1 MHTYLHMYVLLI
13 CGGREDVMEQDD
25 TICLNSTM
33 MGCVRVCVCNMCP
46 IKNWC
51 IYKAVVSTY
60 GMLSYYTYIY
70 DVVSPYWSF
79 ESLKAGREALKV
91 ETIGSIAKKPT

>member
-1 MHTYLHMYVLLI
+1 M
-13 CGGREDVMEQDD
+13 C
-25 TICLNSTM
+25 
-33 MGCVRVCVCNMCP
+33 VCVCNMCP

-70 DVVSPYWSF
+70 DVVSLYWSF
-79 ESLKAGREALKV
+79 ESLKAGREELKV
-91 ETIGSIAKKPT
+91 ETIGSIAKNPT